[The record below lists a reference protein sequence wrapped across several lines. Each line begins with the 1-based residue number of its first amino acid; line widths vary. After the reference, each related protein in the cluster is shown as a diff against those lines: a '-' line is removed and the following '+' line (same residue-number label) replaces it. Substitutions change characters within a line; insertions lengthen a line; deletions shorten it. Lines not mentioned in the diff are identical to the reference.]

1 VIVHPE
7 FAIALI
13 CNADLAVAVSAVLN
27 ARCLTVVA
35 VAMLF
40 DLCDALSVA
49 VASTLR
55 LEIGETQATAA
66 VLDAMGVAMV
76 ALALNAGH
84 PLLTATA
91 FDMLA
96 AALTLAAT
104 ATLRLGLPATA
115 ATLNL
120 GLATTVTATTTLVGF
135 RCRRGGDCQCRYAC

>member
-96 AALTLAAT
+96 ATAT
-104 ATLRLGLPATA
+104 ATLRLGLAATA

-135 RCRRGGDCQCRYAC
+135 RCCRGGDCQCRDAC

>member
-1 VIVHPE
+1 
-7 FAIALI
+7 
-13 CNADLAVAVSAVLN
+13 
-27 ARCLTVVA
+27 
-35 VAMLF
+35 
-40 DLCDALSVA
+40 
-49 VASTLR
+49 
-55 LEIGETQATAA
+55 
-66 VLDAMGVAMV
+66 MV

-104 ATLRLGLPATA
+104 ATATLRLGLAATA

-135 RCRRGGDCQCRYAC
+135 RCCRGGDCQCRDAC